1 MTDLDD
7 ILDEGMMP
15 VDVDETVDVLADTPR
30 KIYAYTHSGFAQ
42 VHWERE
48 NGAKG
53 VGLIKVGTTTRDTVV
68 RLREQL
74 QTAFPDLVGVDILL
88 KDEPARRTDGTYF
101 SDSAVH
107 RVLKDAGIR
116 RVGGEWFEATIE
128 DVTAAIAAVRRGKGL
143 VPGRTADFPM
153 RPEQEKAVTRTAAY
167 FDTHRKA
174 ITKKTPRFL
183 WNAKMRF
190 GKTFTA
196 YQLAREMGWRRLL
209 VLTFKPAVQA
219 QWRDD
224 LVTHVDF
231 AEWEFV
237 DRATH
242 ADEVRVPSQGDAPF
256 VWFAS
261 FQDLMGRTSGGA
273 VKAHNE
279 FIHEIEWDCIIL
291 DEYHFGAWRESSRVL
306 YDPTDRKDAEAEEP
320 AEPVTEQ
327 DLGLETN
334 NLLYLSGT
342 PFRALTNGEFD
353 DDAVYTWTYT
363 DEQAAKAKY
372 DGPEPNPYADLPTME
387 MYAYQ
392 ISDQAAQFAE
402 DEAVN
407 EFNLSEYFR
416 STRVK
421 ANVRVDTPCAHE
433 FEDPT
438 RVLEFVEMLRG
449 KLIGQL
455 RSLLVGKQKSPWPY
469 EDATFANAVKHSVW
483 YMSDVAACYAMR
495 DMLLD
500 HAYFSSFEIVVVA
513 GTASPNGV
521 AAKSLVTDAI
531 SRAARDRK
539 SGTITLTCGKLMT
552 GVTVKQWGAILM
564 LRSLKAPE
572 SYFQAAFRVQSPW
585 ASRDGEELE
594 EHKPTV
600 YIFEFDPNRA
610 LALVAD
616 YGLRLAARAGA
627 DRGTVL
633 EELLNYLPI
642 YRFEGGRMGQLDA
655 SEMLDIATIKVGA
668 RALANRWNS
677 PVLVSVNDFTLQSLL
692 DHPHVME
699 ALSQAE
705 DFTGLPDAAGKII
718 TSTTVLKNARRQERS
733 LTGNEKKQV
742 DEAKKLRTKIREM
755 LQQFCA
761 KVPTFMYVTDFREE
775 ALVDVIDSLDSDLFE
790 RVTGLTVDDFRLLN
804 EVGVF
809 NREHMDSAIYQFRRF
824 EDRSLHYAD
833 EDPSAYEQASIGLW
847 HTTTAD
853 DARSP

>member
-1 MTDLDD
+1 
-7 ILDEGMMP
+7 MP
-15 VDVDETVDVLADTPR
+15 VDVAETVAGPPDTPR
-30 KIYAYTHSGFAQ
+30 KIYAYTHSGVAQ
-42 VHWERE
+42 VPWERDD
-48 NGAKG
+48 GVTG
-53 VGLIKVGTTTRDTVV
+53 VGLIKVGMTTRDTVV

-74 QTAFPDLVGVDILL
+74 QTAFPNLVGVDILL
-88 KDEPARRTDGTYF
+88 KDEPARRVDYSWFG
-101 SDSAVH
+101 DVAVH
-107 RVLKDAGIR
+107 RVMVDAGIR
-116 RVGGEWFEATIE
+116 NVGGEWFEATVE
-128 DVTAAIAAVRRGKGL
+128 DVLAALAAARRGEGL
-143 VPGRTADFPM
+143 VPGRAADFPM
-153 RPEQEKAVTRTAAY
+153 RPEQEMAVTCTAAY
-167 FDTHRKA
+167 FTKHRKA
-174 ITKKTPRFL
+174 ATTTTPRFL

-224 LVTHVDF
+224 LLTHVDF
-231 AEWEFV
+231 AEWSFV
-237 DRATH
+237 DREASLNEMRAH
-242 ADEVRVPSQGDAPF
+242 SQGDAPF

-261 FQDLMGRTSGGA
+261 FQDLIGSDSGGA
-273 VKAHNE
+273 VKTHNKV
-279 FIHEIEWDCIIL
+279 IHEVEWDCILL
-291 DEYHFGAWRESSRVL
+291 DEYHFGAWRESARDL
-306 YDPTDRKDAEAEEP
+306 YDPTDTGDAKLEEP
-320 AEPVTEQ
+320 DDAITEL
-327 DLGLETN
+327 DLGLEAR

-363 DEQAAKAKY
+363 DEQAAKASY

-402 DEAVN
+402 EEAVN
-407 EFNLSEYFR
+407 EFSLSEYFR
-416 STRVK
+416 ATKVK
-421 ANVRVDTPCAHE
+421 VSGRLDAPSVHE

-449 KLIGQL
+449 KLTGQL
-455 RSLLVGKQKSPWPY
+455 RSLLIGKQKLPWPY
-469 EDATFANAVKHSVW
+469 EDATFAKAVRHSVW

-500 HAYFSSFEIVVVA
+500 HAYFSSFDVVVVA
-513 GTASPNGV
+513 GTASPHGV

-531 SRAARDRK
+531 AKAARDRM

-585 ASRDGEELE
+585 ASRDGEQIEV
-594 EHKPTV
+594 HKPTV

-616 YGLRLAARAGA
+616 YGLRLAATSGEKRS
-627 DRGTVL
+627 TVL
-633 EELLNYLPI
+633 EELLHYLPI
-642 YRFEGGRMGQLDA
+642 YRFEGGRMRELDA
-655 SEMLDIATIKVGA
+655 SEMLDIATIQIGA

-677 PVLVSVNDFTLQSLL
+677 PVLVNVNEFTLKSLL
-692 DHPHVME
+692 DHPDLTE
-699 ALSQAE
+699 ALSRAE
-705 DFTGLPDAAGKII
+705 NFTGLAEDAGKII
-718 TSTTVLKNARRQERS
+718 TATTVLKSAKRKQRPLDDHEDRQ
-733 LTGNEKKQV
+733 L
-742 DEAKKLRTKIREM
+742 DEAKRLRTKIREM

-775 ALVDVIDSLDSDLFE
+775 ALGDVIKSLDSDLFE
-790 RVTGLTVDDFRLLN
+790 RVTGLTVEDFRLLN
-804 EVGVF
+804 EIGVF

-833 EDPSAYEQASIGLW
+833 ADPLAHQRASIGLW
-847 HTTTAD
+847 DSTTD
-853 DARSP
+853 DSR